1 MHLLS
6 IIALALPEQ
15 LKIGGAD
22 TFHAPDPEATLWVA
36 TFMADSTAHFPSV
49 LTYQAYASSF

>member
-36 TFMADSTAHFPSV
+36 TFMADSTAHLPSV
-49 LTYQAYASSF
+49 LTYQCIR